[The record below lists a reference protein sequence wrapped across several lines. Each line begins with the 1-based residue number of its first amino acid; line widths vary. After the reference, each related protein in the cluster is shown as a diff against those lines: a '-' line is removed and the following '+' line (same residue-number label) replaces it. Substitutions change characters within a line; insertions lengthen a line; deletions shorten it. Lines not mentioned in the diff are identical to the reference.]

1 MGDACIAIAVFAE
14 AGAGAGRGELALEVA
29 AVFASLTRAV
39 AADQAETQIAAA
51 IEMPALV
58 DEDAEYHPVRRQQM
72 FVLIPT

>member
-1 MGDACIAIAVFAE
+1 MFA
-14 AGAGAGRGELALEVA
+14 L
-29 AVFASLTRAV
+29 LTRAV